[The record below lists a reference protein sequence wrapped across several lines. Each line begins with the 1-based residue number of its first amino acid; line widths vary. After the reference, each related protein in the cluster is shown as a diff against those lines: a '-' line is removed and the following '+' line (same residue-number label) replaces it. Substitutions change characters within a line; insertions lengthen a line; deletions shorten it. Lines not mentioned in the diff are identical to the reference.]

1 VRKGLKMSKGFG
13 EQFEMVGLDEML
25 DYEGKRYDDNGMDL
39 TKRLEARKKKH
50 YVPKKTVK
58 V

>member
-1 VRKGLKMSKGFG
+1 MRKGLKMSKRLG
-13 EQFEMVGLDEML
+13 EQFEMIGLDEML
-25 DYEGKRYDDNGMDL
+25 DYKGKRYDDNGMDL

-50 YVPKKTVK
+50 YVPKKTVS

>member
-1 VRKGLKMSKGFG
+1 MSKRLG
-13 EQFEMVGLDEML
+13 EQFEMIGLDEML
-25 DYEGKRYDDNGMDL
+25 DYKGKRYDDNGMDL

-50 YVPKKTVK
+50 YVPKKTVS